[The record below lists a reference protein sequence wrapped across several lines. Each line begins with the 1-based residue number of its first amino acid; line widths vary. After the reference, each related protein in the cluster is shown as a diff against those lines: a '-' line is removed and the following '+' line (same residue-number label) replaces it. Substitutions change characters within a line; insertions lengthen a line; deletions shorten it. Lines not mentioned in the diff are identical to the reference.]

1 MSGEWLKNQTTH
13 RSLLTIH
20 HSQNMSELTVA
31 ARYAKSIIDLAQ
43 EQNLVGPVKN
53 DMELFLHTLK
63 ANPELKAVLANPIVS
78 HSKKVKIIEEVFGK
92 NINKVSLAFFT
103 LMVNKSRG
111 EVLYATAGEY
121 VNMYDIKNNIVHAS
135 VTSATSLSDDNK
147 KKIIADIIAV
157 TGGTVKLEA
166 KVDPSLIG
174 GFVLTVGDRQIDT
187 SIASDLHKLK
197 KEFSRRV
204 VPVKN

>member
-1 MSGEWLKNQTTH
+1 
-13 RSLLTIH
+13 
-20 HSQNMSELTVA
+20 MSELTVA

-43 EQNLVGPVKN
+43 EQNLVEPVKS

-92 NINKVSLAFFT
+92 KINKVSLAFFT

-135 VTSATSLSDDNK
+135 VTSATALSDDNK

-166 KVDPSLIG
+166 KVDPALIG
-174 GFVLTVGDRQIDT
+174 GFVLTVGDRQVDT
-187 SIASDLHKLK
+187 SIASDLNKLK
-197 KEFSRRV
+197 KEFVRRV